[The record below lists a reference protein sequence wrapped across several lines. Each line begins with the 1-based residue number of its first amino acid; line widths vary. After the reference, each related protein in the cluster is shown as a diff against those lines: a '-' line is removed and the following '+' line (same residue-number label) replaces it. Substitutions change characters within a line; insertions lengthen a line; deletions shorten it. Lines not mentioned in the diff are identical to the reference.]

1 MQRNN
6 HHREPKKT
14 IKSKQNTAEVI
25 VRMALQ

>member
-6 HHREPKKT
+6 HHREPKKP

-25 VRMALQ
+25 VRIPLQ